1 MQFSTEDLL
10 NENVI
15 AAFIT
20 TVLLA
25 GVVVWIFAISKR
37 KSADRK

>member
-20 TVLLA
+20 TVVLA
-25 GVVVWIFAISKR
+25 VVVVWIFAISKKKANR
-37 KSADRK
+37 